1 MLCGNSAEIIFFI
14 EGENKLLVH
23 DLIKCGH
30 AEDLAIA
37 DKNRRFTY
45 ADFAQSVKK
54 FRNRLYKLGVRE
66 GDRVAIF
73 SRNSAE
79 FVFAYFASA
88 SLGAINVP
96 INFQLSNPETAFIL
110 KNSESKILLTY
121 TPLELDEFF
130 TAENKI
136 PQFDIATFG
145 NEDFEIDAPGLPAD
159 FDENSPCVIIY
170 TSGTTGNPKGA
181 VLSHKNL
188 IHNTKQCS
196 VFKCHRECKVLC
208 VLPMY
213 HCFEWTC
220 AVLHSFYCGAE
231 IYIIAQFKPKDMI
244 DIVRENKI
252 TDIIA
257 VPSIFRLVTALAKP
271 EDFKTVRFAMSGG
284 TSLPENTFQEF
295 EQKFGLQIHDGYG
308 LSETSPAVFL
318 TTFGKARLGSVGNIL
333 PDEEVK
339 LVDEK
344 GEEVPIGEPGEVLVR
359 GGQVMLR
366 YWKNPKATEETIDK
380 DGWLHTGDV
389 AKVDEDGYYYI
400 VNRIKELIISMGEN
414 IYPREVE
421 EVIYK
426 FEGIEDAAVV
436 GVPDKLRGQVGACFF
451 VARPDE
457 KVNVSKLKKY
467 LQQNLALYKIPREF
481 HELKEMPRTSTGKIS
496 KRTIIENFKKN
507 Q

>member
-1 MLCGNSAEIIFFI
+1 MLVQD
-14 EGENKLLVH
+14 LV
-23 DLIKCGH
+23 KCGR
-30 AEDLAIA
+30 AEDLAIV
-37 DKNRRFTY
+37 DKTRQFTY
-45 ADFAQSVKK
+45 ADFAQCVKK

-79 FVFAYFASA
+79 FVFAYFATA

-96 INFQLSNPETAFIL
+96 VNFQLSNPETAFIL
-110 KNSESKILLTY
+110 KNSGAKLLLTY

-130 TAENKI
+130 DEDSKI
-136 PQFDIATFG
+136 PQYDIATFG
-145 NEDFEIDAPGLPAD
+145 DEDFEVDAPALPEN

-231 IYIIAQFKPKDMI
+231 IYIISQFKPKDMI
-244 DIVRENKI
+244 DIVRENEI

-257 VPSIFRLVTALAKP
+257 VPSILSLVTALAKP
-271 EDFKTVRFAMSGG
+271 EDFKSVRFAMSGG
-284 TSLPENTFQEF
+284 TTLPEKIITNFKE
-295 EQKFGLQIHDGYG
+295 KFNLPIAEGYG

-318 TTFGKARLGSVGNIL
+318 TTHGKERINSVGNIL
-333 PDEEVK
+333 PDEEVR
-339 LVDEK
+339 LVDAE
-344 GEEVPIGEPGEVLVR
+344 GNDVAVGEPGEVLVR
-359 GGQVMLR
+359 GGNVMLG
-366 YWKNPKATEETIDK
+366 YWKNPEATKAAFDE
-380 DGWLHTGDV
+380 DGWFHTGDI
-389 AKVDEDGYYYI
+389 AKCDADGYYYI
-400 VNRIKELIISMGEN
+400 VDRIKEMIISMGEN

-426 FEGIEDAAVV
+426 FEGIQDAAVV
-436 GVPDKLRGQVGACFF
+436 GVEDKLRGQAGACFYVMKEGAKMNMQSF
-451 VARPDE
+451 
-457 KVNVSKLKKY
+457 KKF
-467 LQQNLALYKIPREF
+467 LQKNLALYKIPREF
-481 HELKEMPRTSTGKIS
+481 HELEEMPRTSTGKIS
-496 KRTIIENFKKN
+496 KRTILENFKKSKD
-507 Q
+507 

>member
-1 MLCGNSAEIIFFI
+1 M
-14 EGENKLLVH
+14 LVH
-23 DLIKCGH
+23 DLINCGRT
-30 AEDLAIA
+30 EDLAIV
-37 DKNRRFTY
+37 DKTRKFTY

-79 FVFAYFASA
+79 FVFAYFATA

-110 KNSESKILLTY
+110 KNSEAKLLLTY
-121 TPLELDEFF
+121 QNLDLEEYF
-130 TAENKI
+130 AEGNFAV
-136 PQFDIATFG
+136 PQYDISTFG
-145 NEDFEIDAPGLPAD
+145 DEDFEIDAPELSAD

-231 IYIIAQFKPKDMI
+231 IYIISQFKPKDMI
-244 DIVRENKI
+244 DIVRENEI

-257 VPSIFRLVTALAKP
+257 VPSILSLVTALAKP
-271 EDFKTVRFAMSGG
+271 EDFKSVRFAMSGG
-284 TSLPENTFQEF
+284 TTLPEKIITNFKE
-295 EQKFGLQIHDGYG
+295 KFNLPIAEGYG

-318 TTFGKARLGSVGNIL
+318 TTHGKERINSVGNVL
-333 PDEEVK
+333 PDEEVR
-339 LVDEK
+339 LVDAE
-344 GEEVPIGEPGEVLVR
+344 GNDVPVGEPGEVLVR
-359 GGQVMLR
+359 GGNVMLG
-366 YWKNPKATEETIDK
+366 YWKNPEATKAAFDE
-380 DGWLHTGDV
+380 DGWFHTGDI
-389 AKVDEDGYYYI
+389 AKCDEDGYYYI
-400 VNRIKELIISMGEN
+400 VDRIKEMIISMGEN

-426 FEGIEDAAVV
+426 FEGIQDAAVV
-436 GVPDKLRGQVGACFF
+436 GVEDKLRGQAGACFYVMKEGAKMNMHNF
-451 VARPDE
+451 
-457 KVNVSKLKKY
+457 KTFLKK
-467 LQQNLALYKIPREF
+467 NLALYKIPREF
-481 HELKEMPRTSTGKIS
+481 HELSEMPRTSTGKIS
-496 KRTIIENFKKN
+496 KRTILENFMQGKE
-507 Q
+507 